1 MRSGVLLMSHGFCL
15 LEEMDIS
22 PRLPAYSTASAER
35 RVLIVAHQFP
45 PAGGV
50 GVMRM
55 LKLCRYLPEHGW
67 RPAVLTG
74 SAHEYGLQDP
84 ELLAQCPDL
93 PVYRADVPTSLRVA
107 QRALKAAF
115 GRLGLGWPYRALGF
129 QLRVYDDFKYWLPW
143 AVAGGLRAVR
153 AFRPQAILASG
164 NPFCSFQAATALAAL
179 TGLPLVLDYR
189 DGWSWCG
196 YRRRRGAL
204 PAWLERRLFEPVCLA
219 SAQRVT
225 TTSEPMARSLFAHY
239 PQAEAKTTVIC
250 NGYDPA
256 DFVGLDTNPEPGGP
270 LSISYVGKFTA
281 FHRPNRFLRGL
292 RLALDRGCPPVRVTM
307 AGGLDAGSE
316 QAVRELGLEN
326 VVRLTPFLPH
336 RQALAHLRADVLLSV
351 LDYGPSHRDPI
362 PGKLLEYVAARRPV
376 LAVVPADSPASGIV
390 RDLGLGRVVDPE
402 DGEAI
407 AAAITE
413 LATEKQAHGRLS
425 EPPRSPL
432 AERYSRPFQA
442 GQFAAVLEEALAVK
456 AGGALGCS
464 TRVGARS

>member
-1 MRSGVLLMSHGFCL
+1 MHTSQ
-15 LEEMDIS
+15 
-22 PRLPAYSTASAER
+22 RLSASSNAPAER
-35 RVLIVAHQFP
+35 RVLVVAHQFP

-74 SAHEYGLQDP
+74 TAHEYALQDP
-84 ELLAQCPDL
+84 ELLAQCPGL
-93 PVYRADVPTSLRVA
+93 PVYRADVPGGLRKTH
-107 QRALKAAF
+107 RAFKSVF
-115 GRLGLGWPYRALGF
+115 DRVGLGGLYKAFGF

-153 AFRPQAILASG
+153 AFRPQVILASG
-164 NPFCSFQAATALAAL
+164 NPFCSFQAASALATL

-204 PAWLERRLFEPVCLA
+204 PAWLERRLFEPLCLA
-219 SAQRVT
+219 AAQRIT
-225 TTSEPMARSLFAHY
+225 TTSEPMARSLFERY
-239 PQAEAKTTVIC
+239 PQAEAKTVIIY

-256 DFVGLDTNPEPGGP
+256 DFAGLETNPEPGGP
-270 LSISYVGKFTA
+270 LTVSYVGKFTA
-281 FHRPNRFLRGL
+281 FHRPDRFLRGL

-307 AGGLDAGSE
+307 AGGLDTGSE
-316 QAVRELGLEN
+316 EIVRRLGLEG

-376 LAVVPADSPASGIV
+376 LAVVPADSPASQVV
-390 RDLGLGRVVDPE
+390 RQLGLGRVADPE
-402 DGEAI
+402 DAEGI
-407 AAAITE
+407 AAALTD
-413 LATEKQAHGRLS
+413 LAVEKQVRGRLP
-425 EPPRSPL
+425 EPPWSPL

-442 GQFAAVLEEALAVK
+442 GQFAAVLEEALATAADK
-456 AGGALGCS
+456 GHAGPVRSGAPS
-464 TRVGARS
+464 